1 MKITLIY
8 KNEGKTLNVPESL
21 SGLYRRKL
29 LSSADI
35 VRECKKAYAQQ
46 LATSGETIDISEIKG
61 TLKKQ

>member
-8 KNEGKTLNVPESL
+8 KHEARTMNVPATL
-21 SGLYRRKL
+21 SGLYRQKL

-46 LATSGETIDISEIKG
+46 LATSGEIIDISEIKG
-61 TLKKQ
+61 TLKK

>member
-1 MKITLIY
+1 M
-8 KNEGKTLNVPESL
+8 NVPATL
-21 SGLYRRKL
+21 SGLYRQKL

-61 TLKKQ
+61 TLKK